1 MTNLFLI
8 RHGCSKK
15 LAGIAGFPLLV
26 PILMVFAAVASVGVV
41 VAGAVWAGS
50 RSGRPWMERIA
61 KPVYEKL
68 GREDPEVRF
77 IRMYSLQ

>member
-1 MTNLFLI
+1 MTHLFLL
-8 RHGCSKK
+8 RHGCSNK
-15 LAGIAGFPLLV
+15 LAGVAGFPLLV
-26 PILMVFAAVASVGVV
+26 PILIAFAAVASVGVV

-50 RSGRPWMERIA
+50 RSGRPWMERIV

-77 IRMYSLQ
+77 LSVYSLQ